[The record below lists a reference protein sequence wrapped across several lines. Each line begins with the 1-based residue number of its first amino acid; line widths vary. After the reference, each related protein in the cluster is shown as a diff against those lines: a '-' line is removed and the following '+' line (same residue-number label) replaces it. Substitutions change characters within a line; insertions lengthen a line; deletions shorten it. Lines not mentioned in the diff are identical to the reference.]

1 MNDLKLETLI
11 GEVAAGM
18 GQCVQLTNG
27 KVIRD
32 VKGVN
37 KPKTE
42 LGIKV
47 VSIIER
53 LIEENRIKRN
63 EKNAS
68 TISTRG
74 V

>member
-18 GQCVQLTNG
+18 GQCVNLTNG
-27 KVIRD
+27 KGMREVN
-32 VKGVN
+32 GVN

-53 LIEENRIKRN
+53 LIEENRRKRN
-63 EKNAS
+63 DL
-68 TISTRG
+68 
-74 V
+74 